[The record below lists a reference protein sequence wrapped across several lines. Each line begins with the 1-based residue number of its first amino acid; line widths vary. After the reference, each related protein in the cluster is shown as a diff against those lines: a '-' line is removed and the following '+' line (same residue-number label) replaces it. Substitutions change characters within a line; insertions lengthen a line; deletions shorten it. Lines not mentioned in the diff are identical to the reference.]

1 MSFWSQNGPGRER
14 ERRDRICGYGQN
26 MDRKDLQSGSK
37 EKKEGRRPAA
47 KNDAQGEQ
55 SMENESGKRTKRFNG
70 DGSITLRKDGR
81 WMVRITK
88 GFRADGKRN
97 VITRYAHSE
106 KEAKK
111 LLKLLRVQLETRK
124 IGAPGMTL
132 NEYMGQFLELYKK
145 NTIKDVS
152 YDTYET
158 VFENHIRNTI
168 GYKKMS
174 EVTKDDIQRLLN
186 EKKETRSYATLSKI
200 RVLLNMC
207 FKHALEDD
215 IVFKNP
221 VTGTRM
227 PNRKELIVQKR
238 NIDILTQNE
247 IEAIKRFALGEEK
260 DEIAR
265 EFAPAFLLM
274 LNTGLRKGE
283 MMALTWSD
291 VDEEGK
297 VLHVRR
303 TMTAVLNRNRREGE
317 AKVRITTSEPKSES
331 SRRSIPLNKMAL
343 KALELLKEYR
353 QNTEAEEEYLLHGRK
368 HEMVS
373 QEFLYR
379 AFDHI
384 LREGV
389 GDEYIHHGLHVLRHT
404 FATKA
409 LRAGVE
415 IADVS
420 KILGHSSVSVT
431 YNTYIH
437 VGEEQKRLVVDKLE
451 QIL

>member
-1 MSFWSQNGPGRER
+1 M
-14 ERRDRICGYGQN
+14 
-26 MDRKDLQSGSK
+26 
-37 EKKEGRRPAA
+37 EK
-47 KNDAQGEQ
+47 
-55 SMENESGKRTKRFNG
+55 ESGKRAKRFNG

-111 LLKLLRVQLETRK
+111 VLKLLRVQLETRK
-124 IGAPGMTL
+124 IGAPGVTL
-132 NEYMGQFLELYKK
+132 NEYMQQFLELYKR
-145 NTIKDVS
+145 NTIKEVS

-158 VFENHIRNTI
+158 VFENHIRNTL
-168 GYKKMS
+168 GYKKMG

-186 EKKETRSYATLSKI
+186 EKKETHSYATLSKI

-215 IVFKNP
+215 VVFKNP

-227 PNRKELIVQKR
+227 PNRKELAVQSR
-238 NIDILTQNE
+238 TVDILTQNE
-247 IEAIKRFALGEEK
+247 IEAIKRAALNGEQ

-291 VDEEGK
+291 IDEEGR
-297 VLHVRR
+297 VLYVRR
-303 TMTAVLNRNRREGE
+303 TMTAVMNRERKEGE
-317 AKVRITTSEPKSES
+317 AKVRITTSEPKSAS
-331 SRRSIPLNKMAL
+331 SRRSIPLNQMAL
-343 KALELLKEYR
+343 RALELLKRYR
-353 QNTEAEEEYLLHGRK
+353 RDREADGEYLLHGKK

-379 AFDHI
+379 AFDHV

-389 GDEYIHHGLHVLRHT
+389 GEEYVHHGLHVLRHT

-420 KILGHSSVSVT
+420 KILGHSSVNVT

-437 VGEEQKRLVVDKLE
+437 VGEEQKRLAVDRLE